1 MPPRKKPKAQERLNL
16 DDLVASLSSSVLR
29 QADEPNIL
37 GYKPHVKQELFHR
50 STAKGRWF
58 LGGNRSGKSVAGVV
72 EDIWWATKRHPY
84 KRIPG
89 HTQIRGRVVASDF
102 TNGVETIL
110 FPIVKRWVLPSDLVN
125 GSWEDSYVKDEKTL
139 YFSDGSFIEFRS
151 CDQDLVKHA
160 GTSRHFI
167 HFDEEPP
174 KLYFEENLARII
186 DTNGYWWM
194 TMTPVEGMTWVH
206 SDLYAP
212 DELIPSEKLYIIE
225 VEMSDNTFL
234 TKEGQDNVLGYFS
247 SETREAREKGKFAV
261 KGGKVLTKYRPDL
274 HHAIPGGWRP
284 PEDWLIYT
292 TQDHGFRNPTGVAWN
307 AVRPDGKKVVTFHEI
322 YEKGLLVEEV
332 AKRMHDFE
340 KAAKIDKRIY
350 LRTGDPAMRQ
360 QNGITGTSVLYEYAI
375 NDIIIGV
382 EGIPRDETI
391 GIDRMNSFLSID
403 PASRRPFWEITQECP
418 KHNWE
423 FKKLAWKTYASARL
437 NDRNNAQEKVQDKDN
452 HLFDA
457 QKYFFTF
464 MRDLG
469 YIPEATAEDYPKNS
483 FLSVAKKMG
492 EPYTGPN
499 PPRKWDIVES
509 MPVHIDDF
517 SNDYGWSYGD

>member
-1 MPPRKKPKAQERLNL
+1 MPPRKKPKQQERLNL
-16 DDLVASLSSSVLR
+16 DDLTSSLSNLVLK
-29 QADEPNIL
+29 QADEPNLL
-37 GYKPHVKQELFHR
+37 GYKPHTKQELFHR

-58 LGGNRSGKSVAGVV
+58 LGGNRSGKSVAGIV
-72 EDIWWATKRHPY
+72 EDIWWCTKRHPY
-84 KRIPG
+84 KRIPS

-110 FPIVKRWVLPSDLVN
+110 FPIVKRWVLPSDLIN

-139 YFSDGSFIEFRS
+139 YFRDGSFIEFRS

-186 DTNGYWWM
+186 DTNGFWWM

-212 DELIPSEKLYIIE
+212 DNVIPSDMLFIIE

-234 TKEGQDNVLGYFS
+234 TVEGQNNVLAYFS
-247 SETREAREKGKFAV
+247 EETREARQRGKFAV
-261 KGGKVLTKYRPDL
+261 KGGKVLTHYRPDI
-274 HHAIPGGWRP
+274 HHRVSPGWRP
-284 PEDWLIYT
+284 PSDWLVYT
-292 TQDHGFRNPTGVAWN
+292 TQDHGYRNPAGVAWN
-307 AVRPDGKKVVTFHEI
+307 AVHPSGKKIVTFHEI
-322 YEKGLLVEEV
+322 YERGVRVDEIARMMREFEEQNHL
-332 AKRMHDFE
+332 KD
-340 KAAKIDKRIY
+340 RIFM
-350 LRTGDPAMRQ
+350 RTGDPAMKQ
-360 QNGITGTSVLYEYAI
+360 TSGITGTSVLFEYAM

-382 EGIPRDETI
+382 EGIPKDESI
-391 GIDRMNSFLSID
+391 GIDRMNTYLAID
-403 PASRRPFWEITQECP
+403 PMTKRPFWEITQECP

-423 FKKLAWKTYASARL
+423 FKKLAWKTYASPRL
-437 NDRNNAQEKVQDKDN
+437 NDRQNPLEKVHDKDN

-469 YIPEATAEDYPKNS
+469 YIPEVAPAVNEPGS
-483 FLSVAKKMG
+483 LLSVFEEMQR
-492 EPYTGPN
+492 PYEGPN
-499 PPRKWDIVES
+499 PVSKWDIVETV
-509 MPVHIDDF
+509 PVHIDEATNEF
-517 SNDYGWSYGD
+517 GWSYGD